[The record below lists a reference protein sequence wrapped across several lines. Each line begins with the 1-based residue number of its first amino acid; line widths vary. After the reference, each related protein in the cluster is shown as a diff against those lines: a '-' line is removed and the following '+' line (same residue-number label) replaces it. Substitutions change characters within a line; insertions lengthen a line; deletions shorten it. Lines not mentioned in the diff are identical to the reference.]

1 MENVNQM
8 SSVVKPDDFV
18 IKVSVGN
25 LKSQINDE
33 HNFVEEEEE
42 EGWSSGSA
50 RLCLRLLEEEVKI

>member
-1 MENVNQM
+1 M

-42 EGWSSGSA
+42 E
-50 RLCLRLLEEEVKI
+50 EEG